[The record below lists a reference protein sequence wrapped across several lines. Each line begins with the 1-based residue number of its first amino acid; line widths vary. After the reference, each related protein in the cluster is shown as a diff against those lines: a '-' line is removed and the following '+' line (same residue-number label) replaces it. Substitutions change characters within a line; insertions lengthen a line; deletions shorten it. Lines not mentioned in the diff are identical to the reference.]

1 MEEQSASH
9 QQGLSLPEVVVSYSP
24 DIRRL
29 SIQAGSP
36 VKVEDGEE
44 VAQGLTAL
52 YDKEG
57 SLVAIDLDAAELLL
71 KPFLDAVLRREKE
84 QQTE

>member
-1 MEEQSASH
+1 MAERVVGRRKSSA
-9 QQGLSLPEVVVSYSP
+9 LPEVVVFYSP

-36 VKVEDGEE
+36 VKVEEGEE
-44 VAQGLTAL
+44 VARGLTAL

-57 SLVAIDLDAAELLL
+57 NLVAIDLDAAELLL
-71 KPFLDAVLRREKE
+71 KPFLDAVLHKEKE
-84 QQTE
+84 QQTG